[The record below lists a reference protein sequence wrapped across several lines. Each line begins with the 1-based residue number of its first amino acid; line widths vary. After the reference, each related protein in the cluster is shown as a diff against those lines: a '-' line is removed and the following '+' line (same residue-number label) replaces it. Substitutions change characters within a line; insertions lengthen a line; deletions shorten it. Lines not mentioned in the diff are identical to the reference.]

1 MPINTSNLKEDLKA
15 DHGVRKNELKKL
27 YKYITE
33 SQGKKFESPI
43 FNRDPRMPGIKES
56 SNAVFGKLANAM

>member
-43 FNRDPRMPGIKES
+43 LNRDINLRMSGLKES
-56 SNAVFGKLANAM
+56 